1 MVQKEVAK
9 KTKIYGTVAV
19 LFAIV
24 LVSMIFILGSSPTLN
39 PSGNNS
45 GTNPVNQTPGSNNQ
59 GTSSNFDLATSG
71 MNTFESLSQLEAY
84 IGNTTGQSY
93 NYYGGPLDSKF
104 FGTAHNEALS
114 GTSSTGA
121 TYNSPSAPVPAVAS
135 AGNDYSTTNV
145 QVAGVDEADLV
156 KTDGQYIYAASTS
169 QNQIYA
175 LSASSFQTPQISN
188 NVYILKADPKNPQ
201 VVSKIIL
208 GDDTQPAGLF
218 LSADGNKLVVLAS
231 RYSLFN
237 GGNTI
242 MPGAMTFASPMLPYY
257 QADVYTYIHIYDVSN
272 KANPILTRNFTVSG
286 SYFNSRMIGDYVY
299 AVVSQPAILYNNA
312 IALPAV
318 YNGNSHSDIA
328 PTSIY
333 YTTIIQP
340 SYYSF
345 TSFFGIDIL
354 NDTTQPSNL
363 TITMGDASS
372 MYVSQNNIYLT
383 NPTWTNNDET
393 TSIYRVAIDGAQLTF
408 QAEGNVTGNTI
419 NQYSMDENGAYF
431 RIATNSYNTVSMNN
445 LYVLNATDLT
455 VTGKLE
461 GISQDENLYAARFI
475 GDKCYLVTFKQ
486 TDPFFIID
494 LSNPSAPRVAGELKI
509 PGYSSFLQPYDE
521 NHVIGFGMVSQIANG
536 MENQTL
542 KLALFDVSNVN
553 NPTQVATYTVQGEY
567 TSSAALYDPKSILF
581 NLQKQLLV
589 IPVSINNYQ
598 TTYTLPNGTVTPNMP
613 TISSP
618 TTGKDVG
625 SYPYIAMSYSNEYW
639 QGAYVFNLN
648 PNNGFTLKGTITHL
662 DATQFD
668 SNGFLNQTSTY
679 YSTQNNE
686 ISRALYIGNT
696 LYTFSNNEVK
706 LNSLTDLVQTAE
718 INLK

>member
-9 KTKIYGTVAV
+9 KTKIYSTVAV
-19 LFAIV
+19 LFAII
-24 LVSMIFILGSSPTLN
+24 LVSMIFIFGSSPSLN
-39 PSGNNS
+39 STGNNS
-45 GTNPVNQTPGSNNQ
+45 GTTPVNQTPGPNNQ
-59 GTSSNFDLATSG
+59 GISPNFDLATSG
-71 MNTFESLSQLEAY
+71 MKTFKSIGQLEAY
-84 IGNTTGQSY
+84 VGNTTGQSY
-93 NYYGGPLDSKF
+93 SYYGGPLDSKF
-104 FGTAHNEALS
+104 FGTTPTVAVHE
-114 GTSSTGA
+114 TSSTGA
-121 TYNSPSAPVPAVAS
+121 TYNSASAPVAAPAFG
-135 AGNDYSTTNV
+135 GNDYSTTNI
-145 QVAGVDEADLV
+145 QVAGVDEADIV

-175 LSASSFQTPQISN
+175 LRASSSQTPQSINS
-188 NVYILKADPKNPQ
+188 VYILKADPQNPS
-201 VVSKIIL
+201 VISKIVL

-218 LSADGNKLVVLAS
+218 LSADGNKLVVVAS
-231 RYSLFN
+231 RYSFLS
-237 GGNTI
+237 GGTI
-242 MPGAMTFASPMLPYY
+242 MPGAMTLGAPMLPYY
-257 QADVYTYIHIYDVSN
+257 QANVYTYIHVYDVSN
-272 KANPILTRNFTVSG
+272 KAIPVLTRNFTVSG
-286 SYFNSRMIGDYVY
+286 SYFNSRMIGNYVY
-299 AVVSQPAILYNNA
+299 AVVSQPAVLYNNA
-312 IALPAV
+312 VALPAV
-318 YNGNSHSDIA
+318 YNGNSYIDIA

-333 YTTIIQP
+333 YTSIVQP

-383 NPTWTNNDET
+383 NPTWTNNGET
-393 TSIYRVAIDGAQLTF
+393 SSIYRVAIDGAQLTF
-408 QAEGNVTGNTI
+408 QAEGNVAGNTI

-445 LYVLNATDLT
+445 IYVLNATDLT
-455 VTGKLE
+455 ITGKLE
-461 GISQDENLYAARFI
+461 GISQGENLYAARFI
-475 GDKCYLVTFKQ
+475 GDRCYLVTFKQ
-486 TDPFFIID
+486 TDPFFIVD

-553 NPTQVATYTVQGEY
+553 NPTQVATYTVQGSY
-567 TSSAALYDPKSILF
+567 TSSAALYDPKAILF

-589 IPVSINNYQ
+589 IPVSISNYQ
-598 TTYTLPNGTVTPNMP
+598 TTYTFPNGTVTPNMP

-618 TTGKDVG
+618 TIGKDVG
-625 SYPYIAMSYSNEYW
+625 SYPIAMSYTNEYW
-639 QGAYVFNLN
+639 QGAYVFNLT
-648 PNNGFTLKGTITHL
+648 PNNGFTLRGTITHL

-686 ISRALYIGNT
+686 ISRALYISNT

-706 LNSLTDLVQTAE
+706 LNSLTDLVQTAA
-718 INLK
+718 INLT